1 MKKSQISKA
10 VSIALAG
17 SALAFGAISTASA
30 GTTMYNNFISGGG
43 TAIAGGTCG
52 TAEGTVGDAC
62 TGATDGWGPDW
73 SNSMGSGAA
82 YGYAGNGAM
91 MWGAHLATSGDS
103 VEISQQDSFDN
114 YGIYA
119 DVDTAKGAWLD
130 PLNEF
135 GWKHDLEIGLLK
147 SDVAQSV
154 TLSAVGTTLAGDFG
168 YTILKGIVPNTGFY
182 NHHGE
187 WNNTHD
193 GTVLPTSQSN
203 PFATP
208 VSDYGTDIVD
218 STRQADAYGINTITF
233 DAEAGQ
239 IYTILFGG
247 YMNGDW
253 GDSVNGGYVL
263 DISTSP
269 VPVPAAVWLFG
280 SALAGLS
287 VTGRRKLKKA

>member
-1 MKKSQISKA
+1 MKNSQISKA
-10 VSIALAG
+10 VRIALTG

-30 GTTMYNNFISGGG
+30 GTTMYNNYVSGGG
-43 TAIAGGTCG
+43 AAIAGGTCG
-52 TAEGTVGDAC
+52 TAGGTVGDAC
-62 TGATDGWGPDW
+62 AGSTDGWGTNW

-82 YGYAGNGAM
+82 YDYAGNGAM
-91 MWGAHLATSGDS
+91 MWGAHLASSGDS
-103 VEISQQDSFDN
+103 VEISQADSFAN

-135 GWKHDLEIGLLK
+135 GWKHDLEVGLLK
-147 SDVAQSV
+147 SDVAQTV

-168 YTILKGIVPNTGFY
+168 YTILKGMATGTNFY

-187 WNNTHD
+187 WNNNHD
-193 GTVLPTSQSN
+193 GTP
-203 PFATP
+203 TP
-208 VSDYGTDIVD
+208 VSFGAFSDYGTDVVA
-218 STRQADAYGINTITF
+218 STSEPAGTGINTISF
-233 DAEAGQ
+233 DAEAGE

-263 DISTSP
+263 DITTASA

-287 VTGRRKLKKA
+287 ITGRRKLKQA